1 MRAWRQ
7 CCWSNSW
14 ATDSLGPKPYVSSYN
29 SSYNYTCVL
38 NITIYVSSYSYNRV
52 LVILR
57 VCADRWWGVQALLQ
71 RGWPG
76 QLRYVRRNLYTAI
89 YILDPALLDHLQ
101 LISDALNQA
110 RDTSTSYSRPTPSSY
125 CLFKSMCLLK

>member
-1 MRAWRQ
+1 M
-7 CCWSNSW
+7 
-14 ATDSLGPKPYVSSYN
+14 
-29 SSYNYTCVL
+29 
-38 NITIYVSSYSYNRV
+38 
-52 LVILR
+52 
-57 VCADRWWGVQALLQ
+57 QALLQ

-76 QLRYVRRNLYTAI
+76 QLRYVRRNLWTAI
-89 YILDPALLDHLQ
+89 YILDPAILDHLQ

>member
-1 MRAWRQ
+1 M
-7 CCWSNSW
+7 CPHTN
-14 ATDSLGPKPYVSSYN
+14 
-29 SSYNYTCVL
+29 
-38 NITIYVSSYSYNRV
+38 IYVSSCCYIRV
-52 LVILR
+52 LVILC

-76 QLRYVRRNLYTAI
+76 QLRYVRRNLWTAI

-110 RDTSTSYSRPTPSSY
+110 RDTPTSSSSY
-125 CLFKSMCLLK
+125 FLLPSHTYLLLSL